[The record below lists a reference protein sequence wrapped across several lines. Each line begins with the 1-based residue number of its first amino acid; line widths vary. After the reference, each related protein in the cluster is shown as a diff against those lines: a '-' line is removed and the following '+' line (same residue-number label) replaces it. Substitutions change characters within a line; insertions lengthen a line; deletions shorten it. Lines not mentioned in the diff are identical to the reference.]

1 MSSDKLVKVTL
12 IKSLVGIRRTLRK
25 NVIGLGLSKINSS
38 VEITDN
44 SANRGMINKVSFLL
58 KIEG

>member
-12 IKSLVGIRRTLRK
+12 IKSLVGTRRTLRK

>member
-1 MSSDKLVKVTL
+1 M
-12 IKSLVGIRRTLRK
+12 VGTRRTLRK